1 VAAAVV
7 AAGDSVVAAAVVA
20 AGASVVVGAGAAEV
34 KRCFDGAWGAGVVWG
49 PGTPRRGEV

>member
-1 VAAAVV
+1 MAAAVV

-34 KRCFDGAWGAGVVWG
+34 KRCFDGAWGVGVV
-49 PGTPRRGEV
+49 